1 MKGVACCT
9 SGLVTII
16 TSRPSLLAQDRPH
29 EGLQVTVENALG
41 GILVGAKITLQE
53 VKTQQTR
60 EQAGDDKGHA
70 NVDGLSKTRRL
81 IL

>member
-1 MKGVACCT
+1 MKGV
-9 SGLVTII
+9 
-16 TSRPSLLAQDRPH
+16 AQDRPH
-29 EGLQVTVENALG
+29 EGLQVTVENELG

-60 EQAGDDKGHA
+60 EQASDDKGHA
-70 NVDGLSKTRRL
+70 SVDGLSKTRRL